1 LASLLNSTPKLKIFI
16 PNNLSIKQIYK
27 NMSNYGY
34 TLKIYLLDYWFWMK
48 EIRKFEFELVIEL
61 EFVFLSRNFVI

>member
-1 LASLLNSTPKLKIFI
+1 SLLNSTPKLKIFI

-34 TLKIYLLDYWFWMK
+34 TFTFSSIS
-48 EIRKFEFELVIEL
+48 I
-61 EFVFLSRNFVI
+61 VFLEVEQLKKDSTINTITFCILISFS

>member
-1 LASLLNSTPKLKIFI
+1 
-16 PNNLSIKQIYK
+16 
-27 NMSNYGY
+27 MSNYGY